1 MTDSPRPGT
10 GLGKGTDGGTAVRQE
25 QRAGESDRFYRPYP
39 HPARGYGAETELSA
53 ARLYTLVYQTYS
65 VIISLYRLRAERH
78 EAVQTRAKD
87 PEGPAR
93 AEKTPVK
100 INGISKYIIG
110 YRFTY
115 NRW

>member
-1 MTDSPRPGT
+1 MSARTCPLRRRKPGSLRRPTQSRLGGNAARLWVKSHPFIYTDIQNIKVT
-10 GLGKGTDGGTAVRQE
+10 
-25 QRAGESDRFYRPYP
+25 
-39 HPARGYGAETELSA
+39 
-53 ARLYTLVYQTYS
+53 RLYTLVYQTYS
-65 VIISLYRLRAERH
+65 VIISLYRLRAGRH

-110 YRFTY
+110 
-115 NRW
+115 